1 MAVSTGRAF
10 SSEVDIDLPAF
21 KTYLFEEND
30 MAPLPT
36 KATTSSDELMK
47 FYLDMQTIRRMEVVL
62 DTEYKSKMIR
72 GFCHLCDGQEAVYVG
87 VEAGATRAADWI
99 ASYRCHGIAYCRGDT
114 PEMIIAELMGKET
127 GSSKGIGGSMHFYN
141 KDSKFWGGAGI
152 VGAQVPVGVG
162 NAFANMYMHRNGDS
176 EDLNMSM
183 SFYGDGAANQGQI
196 WEATNMAKLW
206 NLPAVFVVENNLYGM
221 GTSVARHSS
230 VQPYYEMGKCV
241 PGLWVDGMD
250 VLAVREAFAYA
261 RQHCASGK
269 GPLYIEI
276 ETYRYHGHSMSDP
289 GLTYRDREEVQN
301 VRKTSD
307 CIALVKKRILD
318 NEFATEKELKAI
330 DKEVRADIAA
340 ANDRA
345 KAASFP
351 AEEELYTEI
360 YWNETPPFIRGV
372 ELQDSRTV

>member
-1 MAVSTGRAF
+1 M
-10 SSEVDIDLPAF
+10 
-21 KTYLFEEND
+21 
-30 MAPLPT
+30 PT
-36 KATTSSDELMK
+36 KATTSGDELMK
-47 FYLDMQTIRRMEVVL
+47 FYRDMQTIRRMEIVL

-87 VEAGATRAADWI
+87 VEAGATRNDDWI
-99 ASYRCHGIAYCRGDT
+99 ASYRCHGIAYVRGDT

-162 NAFANMYMHRNGDS
+162 NAFANMYMHRHGDC
-176 EDLNMSM
+176 DLNMSM

-230 VQPYYEMGKCV
+230 VQPYYTMGKVV

-261 RQHCASGK
+261 RQHCSSGK

-307 CIALVKKRILD
+307 CIALVKNRILD
-318 NEFATEKELKAI
+318 NGFATEKELKAV
-330 DKEVRADIAA
+330 DKEVRAEIAA
-340 ANDRA
+340 ANDAA

-351 AEEELYTEI
+351 ATEELYTEI
-360 YWNETPPFIRGV
+360 YLNETPPFIRGV
-372 ELQDSRTV
+372 EFPDSQTV